1 MSTMGEAVR
10 AGTVPERLPETEG
23 GSGCP
28 APLTCDK
35 KKSRPQTMRFR
46 QSRIVTI
53 SRLPG
58 LFSYFHQ
65 PSGSAFALI
74 GASRLNVNFC
84 EGSSE

>member
-35 KKSRPQTMRFR
+35 KKIPSSDDSFPAESNRHNKSIAGIIQLLSPAIRQCLRIDWRLSPQR
-46 QSRIVTI
+46 
-53 SRLPG
+53 
-58 LFSYFHQ
+58 
-65 PSGSAFALI
+65 
-74 GASRLNVNFC
+74 
-84 EGSSE
+84 